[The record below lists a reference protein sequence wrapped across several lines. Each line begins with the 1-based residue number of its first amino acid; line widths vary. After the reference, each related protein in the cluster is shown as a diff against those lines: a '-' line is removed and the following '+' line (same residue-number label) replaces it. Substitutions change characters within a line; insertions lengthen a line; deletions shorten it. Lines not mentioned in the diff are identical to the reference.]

1 MLTQVQLNAFRE
13 TLERRFREL
22 RGDIRQALLESN
34 EQSYSELAGRV
45 HDWNYAPSVLNIWLF
60 SSNDRNNG
68 LVLPPCSLRSPKS
81 DNLLA
86 TGVHCRSQA
95 RPHRC

>member
-1 MLTQVQLNAFRE
+1 LTQVQLNAFRE

-45 HDWNYAPSVLNIWLF
+45 HD
-60 SSNDRNNG
+60 
-68 LVLPPCSLRSPKS
+68 CE
-81 DNLLA
+81 
-86 TGVHCRSQA
+86 
-95 RPHRC
+95 